1 MSTRQKAEMQP
12 DTLRTMLQAATLA
25 VVSLGALAG
34 LGVWAIDAIVA
45 QEVRPL
51 QEKVATLEQQSAAIV
66 ALEARVNEI
75 EQDVA
80 VLVNDSEWIKNTLTE
95 IKNRLP
101 PLAQ

>member
-1 MSTRQKAEMQP
+1 MNARHEAAAQP

-51 QEKVATLEQQSAAIV
+51 QERVATLEEQGSAIV
-66 ALEARVNEI
+66 KLQEDVAMLQ
-75 EQDVA
+75 QDVA
-80 VLVNDSEWIKNTLTE
+80 ALRTDSQWIKDTLAKIE
-95 IKNRLP
+95 AKISAP
-101 PLAQ
+101 